1 MIFSAGIYNGLRTP
15 LFLNHGN
22 AEVLISA
29 YLQSTLSLNLVNDR
43 IYRYELSAI

>member
-1 MIFSAGIYNGLRTP
+1 MPESELG
-15 LFLNHGN
+15 
-22 AEVLISA
+22 AELATYALVFESLKCSLISA